1 MARIINVSYEVPDD
15 YTYDDFEEN
24 GFVMPEEAEIVSY
37 RVLDDDDIEGE
48 DQYLLYLI
56 EFAHEAPVYK
66 YKSPMLQQRWRKETG
81 IMRARHVR

>member
-15 YTYDDFEEN
+15 YTFDDFEED
-24 GFVMPEEAEIVSY
+24 GFVLPGEAIIGY
-37 RVLDDDDIEGE
+37 RVLDDDDMEGE

-66 YKSPMLQQRWRKETG
+66 YKSPMSQQRWRKETG